1 MARISEL
8 YQRSH
13 DIDWFSK
20 VGDIYVHAMS
30 FGGLLPDAINDWDLL
45 RSVFRKAYRIA
56 PSVQNSFVYNN
67 SYINTRLSD
76 QYKELRADNE
86 EQQEMIK
93 NRYLHHFKEMA
104 YRGFCSFDRDLLDEN
119 MYHLIVRPESPM
131 KEWDIK
137 LLTAEW
143 PSMELVKAEDDN
155 IIGFRIIR
163 EKNKN

>member
-45 RSVFRKAYRIA
+45 RSLLRKAYRIA
-56 PSVQNSFVYNN
+56 PSDQNSFVYNN
-67 SYINTRLSD
+67 SYINTRLLD

-86 EQQEMIK
+86 QQQEMII

-104 YRGFCSFDRDLLDEN
+104 CRGFCSFDRDLHDEN
-119 MYHLIVRPESPM
+119 MYHLIVRPKFPM
-131 KEWDIK
+131 KEWNIK
-137 LLTAEW
+137 LMTAEW

-163 EKNKN
+163 EENKN